1 MRQQY
6 EADSAVDAGG
16 ESGVRQQ
23 RDYSLKEGETMRIAL
38 PDKVHIPSPPPFHP
52 SCTQNFAGEL

>member
-16 ESGVRQQ
+16 ESGMRQQ

-38 PDKVHIPSPPPFHP
+38 PDKVHPSPPHP
-52 SCTQNFAGEL
+52 PCILKFAD